1 MPTKKPKTPKCE
13 VKNMIGC
20 NGVAV
25 CRLTGKKKG
34 DPVFWCCLGCRAMLS
49 IAGVKLKEVQ

>member
-1 MPTKKPKTPKCE
+1 
-13 VKNMIGC
+13 MIGC
-20 NGVAV
+20 NGIAV

-49 IAGVKLKEVQ
+49 IAGVKLKEVE